1 MGIYEFLCPLSDASF
16 ALRREAPV
24 GHWPVRYRAEM
35 SRHTVLIERRKPS
48 HQLELSV
55 AEDSMRTERRGANHS
70 ISIVFDISLNDSVK
84 EMLSRFVP
92 IDRAIGVANSRLPG
106 IAFGGGRH
114 QAPDCARPCECIL
127 CIESHD
133 EIVANFRKRSSP
145 KPSYKEGNSTNAQER

>member
-1 MGIYEFLCPLSDASF
+1 
-16 ALRREAPV
+16 
-24 GHWPVRYRAEM
+24 M

-114 QAPDCARPCECIL
+114 QAPDRARPCECIL

-133 EIVANFRKRSSP
+133 EIVANFRKRSSIG
-145 KPSYKEGNSTNAQER
+145 GNAKFAIAERLRERQP